1 MYYMD
6 KLKGKLS
13 KFKVID
19 KRNEHY
25 GIVIEGRQWSG
36 MDTMYD
42 GKINGYIFAFHIAQL
57 EPQ

>member
-1 MYYMD
+1 MD

>member
-1 MYYMD
+1 
-6 KLKGKLS
+6 
-13 KFKVID
+13 
-19 KRNEHY
+19 
-25 GIVIEGRQWSG
+25 